1 MTVIEGGNV
10 NPRLC
15 MNASSLAAL
24 LKEISSDRRRALV
37 HDRMV
42 RVWAVL
48 AIGLA
53 VYAAGSRL
61 DWDAP
66 WIVPALI
73 AIGIIAWIA
82 VKRSVSKVQISLLDI
97 AREVESGDARLNS
110 LLLAAYEEQQK
121 AGPEGLS
128 YLQERVVVE
137 ALEANR
143 RSPWGQQYAE
153 RRFFKGLRHAG
164 SFAVFILALTIAVLV
179 GPRGAILTRLLGG
192 VTVTP
197 GSQVVERGT
206 IFSVSAKFPDPAP
219 AEARLVIYP
228 KSGPVQTIAMERPLA
243 DPLFGATI
251 PEVQNDFHYHV
262 EYKGKKTADYE
273 VTVFDY
279 PRLNRADA
287 KLKFPDF
294 TGLTEK
300 KIDDTRRVSAV
311 EGTVVDYR
319 LELNKGVKSA
329 ALVKKNGEKLPLIK
343 DQQFSNIYH
352 VKIDLNES
360 QKLSLALKDEDG
372 RTNKLLAEFSLEALP
387 NKAPDLKIVFPRGDQ
402 RVSALEEVSLNAEAR
417 DDFGLGAYG
426 LAFSMGGDDPKYVKL
441 GEKGNANEKKALA
454 HLLKVEELGAKK
466 DELISYFAWAEDL
479 GPDGKVRRTESD
491 MYFAEVRP
499 FEEIFRP
506 GSRNQQ
512 QQQNDQQQQG
522 GQQSPSEQLAEL
534 QKQIINAT
542 WKIQRTE
549 SKEKPSTKFKDDAT
563 VVRNSQDKAL
573 SQAEALSD
581 KVPDPRLK
589 ALADAAADE
598 MRKALDKLSD
608 AVSKKTPEPLPQAL
622 SAERAAYQAL
632 LRLQAREYSV
642 SRQRQQGGGGGGA
655 QQRAQRQL
663 DELDLKDDNDR
674 YEKQSQA
681 SAGKS
686 PQQQEQMQVLNQL
699 KDLARRQNDV
709 NERVKELQA
718 ALQEAK
724 TEQEKEELR
733 RRLKRLQEEQQ
744 ELVQD
749 MDALNQRMAQSQNSE
764 MADARQQLDKAREQ
778 GQKASEQMG
787 EKSLGQAASAGART
801 EKDLKKLTEDF
812 RKATAQQFNDEMR
825 DMRRNARDLA
835 EKEKEIAQKL
845 DELKNP
851 KQRTLGDAGG
861 KDELARQLAQ
871 QRTNYASI
879 VDRMKKV
886 SEEAESSEPLL
897 SQKLYDTV
905 REVGQQDTPQ
915 TLEQAGEYLKRSF
928 VAQAGQYE
936 QKARENIDK
945 LQKGVDEAA
954 DRLLGDEAEALRNAA
969 RKLDELTQRL
979 RNEASRAGGR
989 GTNGTNGLGFAANGT
1004 NGPAFPPPM
1013 MAPSGT
1019 NGVRQFANG
1028 GRTNGVA
1035 GGGEGGTN
1043 ALSGQLA
1050 QRNGRNG
1057 QRNRSSEQN
1066 GEGDQQGE
1074 QTGEAREQDGKGERQ
1089 VAQNSNQQGRGQRG
1103 QQPGQN
1109 GEQGQ
1114 SGQQGQ
1120 QGEQG
1125 QQAANSQQNGDQQGQ
1140 GGGQGQRNQ
1149 AGNNRG
1155 QRFFD
1160 RPSGDNTNVGSGA
1173 ANAPEGPITG
1183 NDFRSWADQLRDVQE
1198 MVDEPDLRNNLAQ
1211 ILDRARDM
1219 RAEYVRHS
1227 KGPQWNLLEN
1237 LVLNPLVEV
1246 RQRIAEELARRD
1258 ASTVAPLDRDPVPG
1272 RYAELVSRY
1281 YQSLGQGAPAQKSA
1295 TPPANQ

>member
-1 MTVIEGGNV
+1 
-10 NPRLC
+10 

-37 HDRMV
+37 HERMM
-42 RVWAVL
+42 RVWGAL
-48 AIGLA
+48 AIGLL
-53 VYAAGSRL
+53 VYAAGTRIL

-66 WIVPALI
+66 WIVPTL
-73 AIGIIAWIA
+73 IGIGVVAWI
-82 VKRSVSKVQISLLDI
+82 VTKRSVAKLEMNLLDI
-97 AREVESGDARLNS
+97 AREVEAGDARLNS

-153 RRFFKGLRHAG
+153 RRFFKGVRHAG
-164 SFAVFILALTIAVLV
+164 SFAVFILAVVIAVLV

-197 GSQVVERGT
+197 GSQMVEKGT
-206 IFSVSAKFPDPAP
+206 IFSVSAKFPEPAP
-219 AEARLVIYP
+219 SEARLVIYP
-228 KSGPVQTIAMERPLA
+228 KTGSVQTIVMERPLA

-251 PEVQNDFHYHV
+251 PEVQNDFRYHV
-262 EYKGKKTADYE
+262 EYKGKKTPEYE
-273 VTVFDY
+273 VKVFEY

-319 LELNKGVKSA
+319 LELNKAVRTA
-329 ALVKKNGEKLPLIK
+329 ALVKKNGEALPLTR

-352 VKIDLNES
+352 VKIDLKES
-360 QKLSLALKDEDG
+360 QKLSLALKDTDG

-387 NKAPDLKIVFPRGDQ
+387 NKTPDLKIVFPRGDQ

-426 LAFSMGGDDPKYVKL
+426 LAFSMGGDDPKYIKL
-441 GEKGNANEKKALA
+441 GEKGGANEKKTLA

-479 GPDGKVRRTESD
+479 GPDGKARRSESD

-506 GSRNQQ
+506 GSKNQQ
-512 QQQNDQQQQG
+512 QGDQQQQGGG

-549 SKEKPSTKFKDDAT
+549 SKEKPSAKFKDDTT

-573 SQAEALSD
+573 SQAEALSE
-581 KVPDPRLK
+581 KVADPRLK
-589 ALADAAADE
+589 ALADAAGDE
-598 MRKALDKLSD
+598 MRKALDRLSD
-608 AVSKKTPEPLPQAL
+608 AVSNKTPEPLPQAL

-632 LRLQAREYSV
+632 LKLQAKEYSV
-642 SRQRQQGGGGGGA
+642 SRQRGGGGGGGGA

-681 SAGKS
+681 SAGKT
-686 PQQQEQMQVLNQL
+686 QEQQEQMQVLNQL

-724 TEQEKEELR
+724 TEQEKEDLR

-749 MDALNQRMAQSQNSE
+749 MDALNQRMAQSKNSE
-764 MADARQQLDKAREQ
+764 MADARQQLEKAREQ

-835 EKEKEIAQKL
+835 EKEKEIAQKM
-845 DELKNP
+845 DEMKNP
-851 KQRTLGDAGG
+851 KQRTLSDAGG
-861 KDELARQLAQ
+861 KDELARQLGQ
-871 QRTNYASI
+871 QRTNYSNI
-879 VDRMKKV
+879 LERMKKV
-886 SEEAESSEPLL
+886 SEEAESNEPLL

-905 REVGQQDTPQ
+905 REVNQQDTPQ
-915 TLEQAGEYLKRSF
+915 NLDQAGEYLKRSF
-928 VAQAGQYE
+928 VTQASQYE
-936 QKARENIDK
+936 QKARQNIET

-954 DRLLGDEAEALRNAA
+954 NRLLGDDAEALRNAA
-969 RKLDELTQRL
+969 RQLDELTQKL
-979 RNEASRAGGR
+979 RNEAARAGIGN
-989 GTNGTNGLGFAANGT
+989 TNGTNGLGFAASGT
-1004 NGPAFPPPM
+1004 NGPALPRPF
-1013 MAPSGT
+1013 AALGT
-1019 NGVRQFANG
+1019 NGLSRASG
-1028 GRTNGVA
+1028 GRTNLMA
-1035 GGGEGGTN
+1035 GGDGGTN
-1043 ALSGQLA
+1043 ALSRQLA
-1050 QRNGRNG
+1050 QRTGRS
-1057 QRNRSSEQN
+1057 QRGGDRDPNAQQN
-1066 GEGDQQGE
+1066 GPGDQQN
-1074 QTGEAREQDGKGERQ
+1074 GEAREENGNGERQ
-1089 VAQNSNQQGRGQRG
+1089 VAQNSDQQGQRPGERGQGGQQQGQNGERG
-1103 QQPGQN
+1103 QQQGNQN

-1114 SGQQGQ
+1114 D
-1120 QGEQG
+1120 G
-1125 QQAANSQQNGDQQGQ
+1125 QQASNNQQTGNQQNE
-1140 GGGQGQRNQ
+1140 GGAQGQRNQ

-1160 RPSGDNTNVGSGA
+1160 RGGADNMNWGSGA
-1173 ANAPEGPITG
+1173 EMMPEGPITG
-1183 NDFRSWADQLRDVQE
+1183 SDFRSWADQLRDVQE
-1198 MVDEPDLRNNLAQ
+1198 MIDEPDLRNNLAQ
-1211 ILDRARDM
+1211 ILDRAREM
-1219 RAEYVRHS
+1219 RAQYVRHAQ
-1227 KGPQWNLLEN
+1227 GPQWNLLQN
-1237 LVLNPLVEV
+1237 SVLNPLVEV
-1246 RQRIAEELARRD
+1246 RQRVAEELARRD

-1281 YQSLGQGAPAQKSA
+1281 YRSLGEGAPVQKSA
-1295 TPPANQ
+1295 TAAAPSSKSQLE